1 MFSDQELVQQ
11 VKEALVEGQGV
22 IDPNARG
29 AFFTAVTTSGVKGV
43 LALKVANGWDLNLF
57 AEHEFTKDE
66 HGDEAGILLRGEW

>member
-1 MFSDQELVQQ
+1 MFSDQELVAN
-11 VKEALVEGQGV
+11 VRAALQEGQGV

-29 AFFTAVTTSGVKGV
+29 AFFTGVTTNGVKGV
-43 LALKVANGWDLNLF
+43 LALKVNQGWTVNLF